1 MSGQACSLFFSFFF
15 WTDGVGVG
23 DGCGTASDVWLL
35 FLLAALHVNVLPVFF
50 CFRDSIERKKWKMGK
65 PVEPESGSILV
76 EPVAGMPQLSMHS
89 QRAGHSRWGGG
100 GELVFQVTAEMRLF
114 NGEP

>member
-1 MSGQACSLFFSFFF
+1 MSSRFSF
-15 WTDGVGVG
+15 
-23 DGCGTASDVWLL
+23 
-35 FLLAALHVNVLPVFF
+35 VFVIP
-50 CFRDSIERKKWKMGK
+50 SKERNGKWGK

-100 GELVFQVTAEMRLF
+100 ELVFQVTAEMRLF